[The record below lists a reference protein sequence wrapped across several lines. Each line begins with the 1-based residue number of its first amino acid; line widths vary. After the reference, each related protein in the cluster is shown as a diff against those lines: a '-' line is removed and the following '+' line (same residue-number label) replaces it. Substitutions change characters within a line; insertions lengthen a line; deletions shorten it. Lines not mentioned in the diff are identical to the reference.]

1 MAGALESKD
10 PQYARE
16 VFERLRDALDVLFTG
31 DALIA
36 WEDSCIKPNYDFR
49 EDGAWLRPNSVEDT
63 LNWTPACEL
72 AEAPNSPDPLSTP
85 ALPFPF
91 TARHLAAFMLDGWG
105 WFLHERFAGED
116 RQADPQMVRV
126 LLGGVRDAKPREAI
140 AGAFSALAMAR
151 QLFGEPDATLADAE
165 HAAKRAFDEATERAE
180 QLHDWREG
188 GLTEPERTARL
199 QRCKELTAAACAA
212 WDCAQAVRVKHDNDR
227 RKNMVQ
233 WLLCPPKGMLPGELS
248 GGPRSDDKVTQSQTG
263 RAPDLTP
270 QEVAQGHVGW
280 YDATI
285 RANYWVGLQSVT
297 ATEAAQLLSCS
308 NPQDPASANWL
319 ETTTVHMNPAARRE
333 LLRGLRDEGGTRP
346 LMGWLQIAKS
356 RGWRYDPWI
365 DQYIEDARIEP
376 TAESVD
382 APAVTRAVSRAR
394 AQEIAILAKFM
405 ELRIDA
411 MRLPRPKPGKSS
423 APVAK
428 VRAELG
434 YTSDVMQKAMT
445 RLFEDGRAAY
455 SETPAD

>member
-1 MAGALESKD
+1 MAGADEPRE

-16 VFERLRDALDVLFTG
+16 VFERLRESLDVLFTG

-36 WEDSCIKPNYDFR
+36 WEDRYIKPNYDIR
-49 EDGAWLRPNSVEDT
+49 EDGAWLRPNGVVDT

-72 AEAPNSPDPLSTP
+72 AELPNGPDPLSTP

-91 TARHLAAFMLDGWG
+91 TARHLAAFMLHGWG
-105 WFLHERFAGED
+105 EFLHERFAGED
-116 RQADPQMVRV
+116 RQADPQMSRM

-140 AGAFSALAMAR
+140 AGAVAALAMAR
-151 QLFGEPDATLADAE
+151 QQFGEPDATLADAE
-165 HAAKRAFDEATERAE
+165 YAAKRAFDEATERAE
-180 QLHDWREG
+180 QLHDWRES
-188 GLTEPERTARL
+188 GLPEPERMARL
-199 QRCKELTAAACAA
+199 QRCKELTAAALASLKY
-212 WDCAQAVRVKHDNDR
+212 AQAVRDKDDNDR
-227 RKNMVQ
+227 RKTMVQ
-233 WLLCPPKGMLPGELS
+233 WLLRPTKGTLPGEAS
-248 GGPRSDDKVTQSQTG
+248 GVPCSDDKVTDSQAG
-263 RAPDLTP
+263 RAPGLTP
-270 QEVAQGHVGW
+270 EEAAQGHVGW
-280 YDATI
+280 CDATI
-285 RANYWVGLQSVT
+285 RANYWFGLQSVK

-308 NPQDPASANWL
+308 NPQDQASANWL
-319 ETTTVHMNPAARRE
+319 ETMSGHMNPAAKRE
-333 LLRGLRDEGGTRP
+333 LLRGFEDEGGTRP

-365 DQYIEDARIEP
+365 DQYIEDAGVRP
-376 TAESVD
+376 TASSAD
-382 APAVTRAVSRAR
+382 APAVARAVSRAR

-405 ELRIDA
+405 ELKLDA

-455 SETPAD
+455 SETSAD